1 MPFIR
6 FPSIRVFPDYFDD
19 TTWWH
24 DAEDAGRAAI
34 ASREASFSHKLRQ
47 RVHLSIKKTLP
58 GWLLPKLKL
67 EQQIIYAASWEN
79 MLCIFPDHLDLFEYQ
94 SPNRGTD
101 SLFFYNTEYIPDD
114 VRAAPAT
121 GMVETIITLAA
132 LAGSDSIRAARNEVS
147 GLPTAHGSNVQLSF
161 REHAQLGSVAILQ
174 KCPGPNTYHEYVA
187 IRESEAWIFF
197 KFNSKRRYR
206 KMMIPKV
213 ILQYYLPVDPMLLKD
228 NYVFSVYNAS

>member
-1 MPFIR
+1 
-6 FPSIRVFPDYFDD
+6 
-19 TTWWH
+19 
-24 DAEDAGRAAI
+24 
-34 ASREASFSHKLRQ
+34 
-47 RVHLSIKKTLP
+47 
-58 GWLLPKLKL
+58 
-67 EQQIIYAASWEN
+67 

-101 SLFFYNTEYIPDD
+101 SLFFCNTEYIPDD
-114 VRAAPAT
+114 VPAAPAT

-228 NYVFSVYNAS
+228 NYVFSVTMLHKAQNGVLLVSNHGSQVATCLSMVHGDTLRSRRRHVLTVKGMVHIKYSGYHSLDVEAFYTIRMVCILAHRSTD